1 MTLLAVDRLSV
12 SFPVR
17 SAILQRR
24 IGELLAVRDVT
35 LTVASGETLAVVGES
50 GSGKSTAARAIARIA
65 PARSGA
71 IRFGG
76 TDLLG
81 LSGPALRNARRA
93 LQMVFQDPYSALNR
107 RWRVSAIVS
116 EPLDAHRIG
125 SAAQRQATVAG
136 LHARV
141 GLDPAMASRF
151 PAALSG
157 GQRQRVAIA
166 RALALKPRLVIC
178 DEAISALD
186 VSVQA
191 QILNLLAEL
200 QRDIGLAYLF
210 ITHDLGV
217 VRRFAHRVAVMHA
230 GQVVETAPTS
240 ALFAKPLHPYSAA
253 LLSAVP
259 RISGSAPSRI
269 RLPGQ
274 PPSPA
279 ERPPGCLFAARC
291 AHAVAICRT
300 SPPPTLALPQGSSVA
315 CHRVANGVA
324 LWRGD
329 ADHRPPEQRTES
341 R

>member
-17 SAILQRR
+17 SAILQRQV
-24 IGELLAVRDVT
+24 GELLAVRDVT
-35 LTVASGETLAVVGES
+35 LTVDAGETLAVVGES
-50 GSGKSTAARAIARIA
+50 GSGKSTAARAIARIV
-65 PARSGA
+65 PASGGTV
-71 IRFGG
+71 RFGG

-81 LSGPALRNARRA
+81 LSGAALRDARRA

-107 RWRVSAIVS
+107 RWRVGAIVA

-125 SAAQRQATVAG
+125 SAAERKATVAG
-136 LHARV
+136 LLARV
-141 GLDPAMASRF
+141 GLDPAMAARF

-191 QILNLLAEL
+191 QILNLLTEL
-200 QRDIGLAYLF
+200 QRDFGLAYLF

-217 VRRFAHRVAVMHA
+217 VRRFAHRVAVMHG
-230 GQVVETAPTS
+230 GQVVETAPT
-240 ALFAKPLHPYSAA
+240 ATLFARPLHPYSAA

-259 RISGSAPSRI
+259 RIGGTDTSRI
-269 RLPGQ
+269 RLPGR

-291 AHAVAICRT
+291 AHALAICRT
-300 SPPPTLALPQGSSVA
+300 TPPPRVAQPQGGSVA
-315 CHRVANGVA
+315 CHRVTDGAA
-324 LWRGD
+324 LWRSD
-329 ADHRPPEQRTES
+329 PDHRLPEQRTEP